1 VRTIRTRATISH
13 LSKRATSK
21 FFAFFF
27 AHFYPRLEPGAVRDW
42 RRGLVARASGRVLE
56 IGVGPGLNL
65 PLYPSGVELFGLDPD
80 PAMLRHARRRAR
92 GLGRQV
98 TLVRA
103 EAEAISLPADFF
115 DTVVSIFTFC
125 SVRRPD
131 AAAREIYRVL
141 RPGGRLLFMEH
152 VRSAHPAWARL
163 QRAVAPAWS
172 LCAGGC
178 RLDRD
183 TLGCFLDAGFVLEPV
198 ARAGGGILPVVR
210 GVALKRD

>member
-1 VRTIRTRATISH
+1 MIKKRATISH

-42 RRGLVARASGRVLE
+42 RRGLVARASGRV
-56 IGVGPGLNL
+56 
-65 PLYPSGVELFGLDPD
+65 
-80 PAMLRHARRRAR
+80 H
-92 GLGRQV
+92 
-98 TLVRA
+98 
-103 EAEAISLPADFF
+103 
-115 DTVVSIFTFC
+115 IFTFC

-163 QRAVAPAWS
+163 QRAVTPAWS

-183 TLGCFLDAGFVLEPV
+183 TLDHFLEAGFTLGPV
-198 ARAGGGILPVVR
+198 ARAGGGVLPVVR
-210 GVALKRD
+210 GVAFKKN